1 MSQKNLPLTGF
12 NEMNLSPSVFS
23 VLQDVGYDTPTP
35 IQTLTIPHLIQ
46 GKDMLGQARTGT
58 GKTAAF
64 AMPLLSRIDLDNKRP
79 QVLVLTPTRELAIQV
94 AESFTT
100 YGARMKGLNV
110 LSVYG
115 GQSYGVQLNQL
126 RRGVHVVVGTPGRLM
141 DHMRK
146 KTVSFADL
154 FCVVLDEA
162 DEMLHMGFIDDVEW
176 ILDRTPDDSQ
186 TALFSATIPRP
197 IRKIAQKYLTN
208 PKEIIVKPDTTELR
222 TINQQYWMVK
232 GAKKAQA
239 LVRILEAVSFDG
251 VIVFTKTKTATLDVA
266 KTLEDKGFK
275 AEALNGDIAQNA
287 RERTIR
293 RLKNGYIDIL
303 VATDVAARGLD
314 VDRISHVINYDMPP
328 KVEPYIH
335 RIGRTGR
342 AGRTG
347 EAILFVNRNE
357 RWMLRVI
364 EKTTKQKIREITLPS
379 NKAINKKRVAN
390 FKHSITKAL
399 ASEDLSVFTK
409 LIEGYA
415 LEQDIPVTQVAAA
428 LAKLAHGDT
437 PFLLP
442 AHKEKKEAKAKTI
455 RKDRPVR
462 ENFSDKKQL
471 SAKKQK
477 SKHMERTFFPKE
489 TNVIPIEKGMERYR
503 IEVGR
508 CHGVQAGNIVGAIA
522 NEAGLESKYIGN
534 ININHEFSLVDLPF
548 GMPKETFRLLEKT
561 WVRSRQMAI
570 SKCA

>member
-1 MSQKNLPLTGF
+1 M
-12 NEMNLSPSVFS
+12 
-23 VLQDVGYDTPTP
+23 
-35 IQTLTIPHLIQ
+35 
-46 GKDMLGQARTGT
+46 
-58 GKTAAF
+58 
-64 AMPLLSRIDLDNKRP
+64 
-79 QVLVLTPTRELAIQV
+79 
-94 AESFTT
+94 
-100 YGARMKGLNV
+100 
-110 LSVYG
+110 
-115 GQSYGVQLNQL
+115 
-126 RRGVHVVVGTPGRLM
+126 
-141 DHMRK
+141 
-146 KTVSFADL
+146 
-154 FCVVLDEA
+154 
-162 DEMLHMGFIDDVEW
+162 
-176 ILDRTPDDSQ
+176 
-186 TALFSATIPRP
+186 
-197 IRKIAQKYLTN
+197 TN

-251 VIVFTKTKTATLDVA
+251 VIVFTKTKSATLDVA

-293 RLKNGYIDIL
+293 RLKNGFIDIL

-364 EKTTKQKIREITLPS
+364 EKATKQKIREITLPS

-390 FKHSITKAL
+390 FKHSITKTL
-399 ASEDLSVFTK
+399 ASEDLSIFTE

-415 LEQDIPVTQVAAA
+415 LEQEIPVTQVAAA
-428 LAKLAHGDT
+428 LARLAHGDT

-477 SKHMERTFFPKE
+477 SKHMERTSFPKE

-522 NEAGLESKYIGN
+522 NEAGLESKFIGN
-534 ININHEFSLVDLPF
+534 IDINQEFSLVDLPF
-548 GMPKETFRLLEKT
+548 GMPEETFRLLERT
-561 WVRSRQMAI
+561 WVKSRQMSI